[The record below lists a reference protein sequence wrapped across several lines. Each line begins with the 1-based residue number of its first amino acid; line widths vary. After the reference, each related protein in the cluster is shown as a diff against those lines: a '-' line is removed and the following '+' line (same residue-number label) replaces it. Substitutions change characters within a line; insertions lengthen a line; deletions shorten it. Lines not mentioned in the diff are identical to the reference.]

1 MQAIQILLRFLKR
14 KVEMLCYRDFSEKE
28 MNESSTQRELEAI
41 KYALKKSKGAA
52 IIIIIIIIMKF
63 YHTVRSHDRRFVVVD
78 KVKKE
83 TLIIDMAILGDTR
96 VCDKE

>member
-1 MQAIQILLRFLKR
+1 
-14 KVEMLCYRDFSEKE
+14 
-28 MNESSTQRELEAI
+28 
-41 KYALKKSKGAA
+41 
-52 IIIIIIIIMKF
+52 MKF